1 MTPDVFYLHPFKLPS
16 EHAHGIQILRT
27 CDALAASGLR
37 VRLPVKRNPER
48 PVASVAEALA
58 GYGLAPRPGL
68 DVEWLPTH
76 HKGISGLALRARI
89 LRTRGRPVFYVRLL
103 RLAAL
108 AARRGPVVVELH
120 NVERDTEAAVR
131 AASAIVTITRALADV
146 VRERFAPSV
155 PIHVAPDGF
164 DPGTFHEVTAPGP
177 ARAVYLGQ
185 LMPWKGVEV
194 LLHALARV
202 PALPA
207 LVIGGAKGHDPRREE
222 LRRLAG
228 ELGLAHRV
236 EWAGHR
242 TQAEA
247 WQRLRRGDLG
257 VVPTRAGGGQEW
269 STSPL
274 KLFELLAS
282 GLPVVAS
289 DLPALREIVT
299 DGESGLLF
307 REGDGESLAA
317 ALARVAAD
325 PGLAERLRRGGLE
338 TAARYTWEARAAQ
351 IRAVVTRVASLDA
364 G

>member
-1 MTPDVFYLHPFKLPS
+1 MRAEVFYVHPFKLPS

-58 GYGLAPRPGL
+58 AYGLAPRSGF

-89 LRTRGRPVFYVRLL
+89 LRARGRPVFYVRLL

-120 NVERDTEAAVR
+120 NVERDTEAAIR
-131 AASAIVTITRALADV
+131 AASAVVTITRALADL
-146 VRERFAPSV
+146 VRKRFSPAV

-164 DPGTFHEVTAPGP
+164 DPGTFREVTAPGP
-177 ARAVYLGQ
+177 TRVVYLGQ

-207 LVIGGAKGHDPRREE
+207 LLIGGAKGDDPRRRE
-222 LRRLAG
+222 LRRLADA
-228 ELGLAHRV
+228 LGLGDRV
-236 EWAGHR
+236 EWAGHLS
-242 TQAEA
+242 QSEA
-247 WQRLRRGDLG
+247 WGRLRRGDVG

-289 DLPALREIVT
+289 DLPALREILT

-307 REGDGESLAA
+307 REGDAESLAS
-317 ALARVAAD
+317 ALARVAAAPD
-325 PGLAERLRRGGLE
+325 LAERLRRRGLE
-338 TAARYTWEARAAQ
+338 TVARYTWAARAAQ
-351 IRAVVTRVASLDA
+351 IRDVVTRVASLHA
-364 G
+364 E